1 MEKKFCCSF
10 QKQSF
15 AASRL
20 HSVFFIVTNIRRSRH
35 IRGFQYINKTPLT
48 KNCPLEYACLP
59 LVIRRDKTLYFVSN
73 GPRKPGAFLS
83 RCHRHAMEYR
93 HVILKKEDPTEK
105 LAANDNGVIWRARG
119 NNLWRKVYFSGSG
132 VMREKTNKTDFYK
145 GLLFLNPVTFVRPL
159 AEFPLFIY
167 ALHIRYI
174 HG

>member
-1 MEKKFCCSF
+1 M
-10 QKQSF
+10 
-15 AASRL
+15 
-20 HSVFFIVTNIRRSRH
+20 
-35 IRGFQYINKTPLT
+35 
-48 KNCPLEYACLP
+48 
-59 LVIRRDKTLYFVSN
+59 
-73 GPRKPGAFLS
+73 
-83 RCHRHAMEYR
+83 
-93 HVILKKEDPTEK
+93 ILKKEDPTEK

-167 ALHIRYI
+167 ELHIRYI